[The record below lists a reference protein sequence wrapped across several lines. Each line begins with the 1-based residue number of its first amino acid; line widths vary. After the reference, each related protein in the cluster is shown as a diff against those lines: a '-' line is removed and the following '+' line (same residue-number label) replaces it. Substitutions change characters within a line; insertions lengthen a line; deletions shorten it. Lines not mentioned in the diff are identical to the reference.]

1 MDKEQFLIDLAEILE
16 EDSVQESDVLKDFDA
31 WDSLSILSILS
42 YASEHYHIQLK
53 NEDIRS
59 QNTVGDLIHLI
70 AGK

>member
-1 MDKEQFLIDLAEILE
+1 MNKEQFLIDLAEILE

-59 QNTVGDLIHLI
+59 QKTIGDLVHFCF
-70 AGK
+70 

>member
-1 MDKEQFLIDLAEILE
+1 MNKEQFLIDLAEILE

>member
-1 MDKEQFLIDLAEILE
+1 MNKEQFLIDLAEILE

-59 QNTVGDLIHLI
+59 QNTVGDLVHLI